1 MNNKNIGNQGEQ
13 LACAYL
19 IANGFTIIHTN
30 WRFSHWEIDIIA
42 TKNNCL
48 HFIEVKT
55 RTNFL
60 FGLPEESI
68 TPKKIKFLKQ
78 AAEEFLLQNPN
89 YSIIQFDVLAISLNE
104 NTLPKID
111 FFEDAFY

>member
-1 MNNKNIGNQGEQ
+1 MSNKSIGNQGEQ
-13 LACAYL
+13 MACAYL
-19 IANGFTIIHTN
+19 TANGFSIIHTN
-30 WRFSHWEIDIIA
+30 WRYSHWEIDVIA

-55 RTNFL
+55 RTNVQ

-68 TPKKIKFLKQ
+68 SPKKIKFVKQ
-78 AAEEFLLQNPN
+78 AAEEFLLKHPS
-89 YSIIQFDVLAISLNE
+89 YSLIQFDVLAISLTKKE
-104 NTLPKID
+104 QPIID